1 MNTYSTCHTH
11 IYTHKQ
17 DIRLDGW
24 ILSLSLTCLSFLLVS
39 FMDCSG
45 GKVWFEVGAP
55 SDFRVSERGVV
66 YTMRHLSLVGKGKAV
81 VMVYARDLLSK
92 QEWKTR
98 VHLHM
103 GPQQVTL

>member
-1 MNTYSTCHTH
+1 
-11 IYTHKQ
+11 
-17 DIRLDGW
+17 
-24 ILSLSLTCLSFLLVS
+24 
-39 FMDCSG
+39 MDCSG

-55 SDFRVSERGVV
+55 SDFRVSEHGVV
-66 YTMRHLSLVGKGKAV
+66 YTMRHLSLVGKRKAV

-98 VHLHM
+98 VHLHT